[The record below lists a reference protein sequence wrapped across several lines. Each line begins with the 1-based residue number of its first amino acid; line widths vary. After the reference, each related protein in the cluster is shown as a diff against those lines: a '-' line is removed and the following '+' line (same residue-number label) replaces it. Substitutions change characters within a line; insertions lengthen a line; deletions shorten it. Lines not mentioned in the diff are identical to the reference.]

1 MELVEY
7 DDIKIFTFYSLIHEE
22 SMRGKMVCSFLH
34 EPEDIYYFAY
44 FRDFGTDTDN
54 RCRISM
60 TEPKYLDS
68 DFILTAEERDLII
81 KILTEYNVWDQM
93 IEIERSERKECGFS
107 LLPDNMIMPDYNLL
121 EIINV

>member
-1 MELVEY
+1 MELIEY
-7 DDIKIFTFYSLIHEE
+7 DDIEIFPFYRYIQDE
-22 SMRGKMVCSFLH
+22 SMYGKDICSFIH
-34 EPEDIYYFAY
+34 EPENVYYFAY
-44 FRDFGTDTDN
+44 FRKLGSSTD

-93 IEIERSERKECGFS
+93 IEAEREERKFWGINP
-107 LLPDNMIMPDYNLL
+107 LPDNMIMPDYSKL
-121 EIINV
+121 EIM